1 MTVGVV
7 MFLAGA
13 AFFAASVFLL
23 YGIKKQLS
31 EMTEALKEVKMGNE
45 TEGSLQLPVNGQRL
59 LPMSLMES
67 FVPMKSGFLR

>member
-1 MTVGVV
+1 

-13 AFFAASVFLL
+13 NTAPSVFIVR
-23 YGIKKQLS
+23 YKKQLS
-31 EMTEALKEVKMGNE
+31 EMTEALKEVKMGNGNRRILTTPGE
-45 TEGSLQLPVNGQRL
+45 WTAL